1 MKCVALLALVLLSCN
16 TAFAV
21 EWLRMREGIYIDA
34 DSFKEIRLTKTGPT
48 VAAWFKTTEQS
59 ARISSNPKV
68 AENRIHL
75 EVFCGKPVG
84 IRELA
89 FYSYDASGNVLVSQ
103 TKPMPGIASPVPE
116 STGEFMASRA
126 CRIWVALSKANLL
139 DSQVRQPNAFRGYAC
154 KDDCSGHAAG
164 YNWAQRKDIDDEDD
178 CTGRS
183 RSFIEGCIA
192 YVEERR

>member
-1 MKCVALLALVLLSCN
+1 MRFVPLLAILLLSCN

-21 EWLRMREGIYIDA
+21 EWLRLREGIYIDA
-34 DSFKEIRLTKTGPT
+34 DSFKEVRLAKVGPT
-48 VAAWFKTTEQS
+48 VAAWFKITGQS
-59 ARISSNPKV
+59 AKISSNSKV

-89 FYSYDASGNVLVSQ
+89 FYSYDALGNVLVSQ
-103 TKPMPGIASPVPE
+103 TKPMPGIASPVPD
-116 STGEFMASRA
+116 STGEFMAFNA
-126 CRIWVALSKANLL
+126 CRIWVALSKADLL
-139 DSQVRQPNAFRGYAC
+139 DSLVRQPNTFFGYAC

-183 RSFIEGCIA
+183 QSFIEGCLA
-192 YVEERR
+192 YIEDRR